1 MNIRP
6 EITYYERRP
15 DGQVRRYLW
24 HTLQQGQLP
33 QHPWHQVH
41 AIANYRGKAVLVE
54 LENGKINLPGGHV
67 EAGETVAQ
75 ALHREIAEETGGR
88 VLFWEPIGYQV
99 RIKQGGRIHYQLRVY
114 AELADIKPH
123 TIDYDNTI
131 TRTHTMLLGDML
143 QTWGWQNQISQ
154 RMVELVRQKFC
165 GEA

>member
-67 EAGETVAQ
+67 EAGPDPASGNCRGNWWSRAILGADWLPGADQ
-75 ALHREIAEETGGR
+75 AGWPDTLSAEGIRRTG
-88 VLFWEPIGYQV
+88 
-99 RIKQGGRIHYQLRVY
+99 
-114 AELADIKPH
+114 
-123 TIDYDNTI
+123 
-131 TRTHTMLLGDML
+131 
-143 QTWGWQNQISQ
+143 
-154 RMVELVRQKFC
+154 
-165 GEA
+165 